1 MVYHGLPINSMVIFH
16 GELLNNQMVNS
27 IYSRPRKP
35 QMDWSCLAST
45 QCSAPSRGHYIPGL
59 FVHAGSQERHNR
71 YNRCNMT
78 ADSSLIFAKWHQTA
92 NQVLKSVTN
101 VDKKDL
107 AISWPIDQLT
117 NVSSGCGWSQPGGIC
132 TILILAGEPVM
143 RSPFSRL
150 RPEEC
155 QTKLKSSSK
164 SVKLLSWRG
173 GLWLKRWLSHVWNGN
188 GMKCWNVGQDGWCT
202 YKQMLRKRPWAL
214 FFSLRAPCLMNIA

>member
-1 MVYHGLPINSMVIFH
+1 MFGKHPMFGPI
-16 GELLNNQMVNS
+16 E
-27 IYSRPRKP
+27 RPLYTWTICAR
-35 QMDWSCLAST
+35 W
-45 QCSAPSRGHYIPGL
+45 IPREAQQVQQVQHDGRFFADL
-59 FVHAGSQERHNR
+59 CEVTSDCKSSSER
-71 YNRCNMT
+71 
-78 ADSSLIFAKWHQTA
+78 W
-92 NQVLKSVTN
+92 
-101 VDKKDL
+101 KKDL

-164 SVKLLSWRG
+164 SVKLLSRRG